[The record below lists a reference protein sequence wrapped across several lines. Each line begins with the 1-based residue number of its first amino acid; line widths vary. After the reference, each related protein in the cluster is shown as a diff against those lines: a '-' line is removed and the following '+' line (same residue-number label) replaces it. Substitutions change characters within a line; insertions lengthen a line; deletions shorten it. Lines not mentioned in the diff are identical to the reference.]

1 MTTNN
6 DNRNLSLDE
15 RLARVEQQN
24 DTILRCV
31 MEKSKKGKED
41 TFFSL
46 VEENKERGNWS
57 GRFDFFL
64 SCLGYAVGLGNVWRF
79 PYLAYKNGGGAFF
92 IPYCIFLG
100 IVGIPI
106 FFMELSI
113 GQYSSCGPV
122 TCWKFAPLF
131 TGIGYGMV
139 AVSALVAIYYNMII
153 AWAIYYLFASFTSEL
168 PWETCVG
175 KDWASDLCY
184 DKVNM
189 TDIHGCASMGWYVND
204 SLGVC
209 FDSSK
214 MDKILGIFNESL
226 ANKNGY
232 ERNLPSQEYFD
243 NVAIGQGLSGGIDD
257 LGPMNWKLVLCY
269 MAAFIFVIATLSK
282 SIKTSGKVVYFT
294 ATFPYVVLIILFI
307 RGLLLEGHQEGIKFY
322 ITPDLDRLSDSD
334 VWKDAAVQI
343 FFSLSASWGGL
354 IALSSYNRFHNDAL
368 ADAIIVAFGNCLTS
382 FFAGF
387 VIFSYLGNLATIL
400 NVPVEDVADSGPSL
414 AFVVYPYA
422 VTKMPVSPLWAII
435 FFLMLITLG
444 VDSEFVLVETVTTST
459 MDRFPKLRKYKF
471 MTVLTI
477 CCIFF
482 LLGLTLTTNGGNY
495 MLTVMDDYAGGWN
508 VLVIA
513 LLECISIGYVYG
525 VRRFLDD
532 IETMLGKSFCGPVSF
547 PWFVAKWWWAC
558 CWCFLTPVAVIFVMI
573 FSWVKY
579 SGYDDKRDKF
589 PEWADALGWMMT
601 LFVLVTIFV
610 ASLLVFIF
618 TPGSFGERMKK
629 LTTPTR
635 EWGPALVKHRREA
648 KKYVEKWDA
657 EFELDPFGEEK
668 PEEVS
673 PNDVQIAVS
682 EKSGVPNFGYVSER
696 M

>member
-1 MTTNN
+1 MANP
-6 DNRNLSLDE
+6 DVQALDQRLS
-15 RLARVEQQN
+15 RVEKQN
-24 DTILRCV
+24 EQILKCV
-31 MEKSKKGKED
+31 MKKKD
-41 TFFSL
+41 QDSFFSL

-92 IPYCIFLG
+92 IPYCICLG

-106 FFMELSI
+106 FFMELSL

-168 PWETCVG
+168 PWETCIG
-175 KDWASDLCY
+175 KSWSTELCL
-184 DKVNM
+184 DNVNM
-189 TDIHGCASMGWYVND
+189 TDEAGCASMNWSINTT
-204 SLGVC
+204 LGTCYDDNNVLRG
-209 FDSSK
+209 
-214 MDKILGIFNESL
+214 MFNETL
-226 ANKNGY
+226 AKENDIK
-232 ERNLPSQEYFD
+232 RILPSQEYFD
-243 NVAIGQGLSGGIDD
+243 YVAIGQGNSGGIDD
-257 LGPMNWKLVLCY
+257 LGPVNWKLVLCY
-269 MAAFIFVIATLSK
+269 LAAFIFVVLTLSK

-294 ATFPYVVLIILFI
+294 ATFPYVVLIILFV
-307 RGLLLEGHQEGIKFY
+307 RGLTLEGSSAGIEFY
-322 ITPDLDRLSDSD
+322 ITPDLSKLSDSQ

-354 IALSSYNRFHNDAL
+354 IALSSYNRFHNDCL
-368 ADAIIVAFGNCLTS
+368 ADAITVAFGNCLTS

-387 VIFSYLGNLATIL
+387 VIFSYLGNLATTL
-400 NVPVEDVADSGPSL
+400 DVPVGEVADSGPSL

-422 VTKMPVSPLWAII
+422 VTKIPPSPFWAII

-444 VDSEFVLVETVTTST
+444 VDSEFVLVETVTTSAL
-459 MDRFPKLRKYKF
+459 DRFPTLRKYKF
-471 MTVLTI
+471 VTVVTI
-477 CCIFF
+477 CFTFF

-495 MLTVMDDYAGGWN
+495 MLTVMDDYSGGWN

-513 LLECISIGYVYG
+513 LLECISVGYVYG

-532 IETMLGKSFCGPVSF
+532 IETMIGKSFCGPVGF
-547 PWFVAKWWWAC
+547 PWFVAKWWWAI
-558 CWCFLTPVAVIFVMI
+558 CWCLLTPLAVTFVLI
-573 FSWVKY
+573 FSWATYEGY
-579 SGYDDKRDKF
+579 SDKRDKY

-601 LFVLVTIFV
+601 MFVLVTIFV
-610 ASLLVFIF
+610 ASLCVFIR
-618 TPGSFGERMKK
+618 TPGSFGERMKY
-629 LTTPTR
+629 LTTPTN

-648 KKYVEKWDA
+648 KKYVDKWDTS
-657 EFELDPFGEEK
+657 FEVDPHGKEALEN
-668 PEEVS
+668 EVS
-673 PNDVQIAVS
+673 PNDINVEMYDKPGKENLA
-682 EKSGVPNFGYVSER
+682 YVSDR